1 MDREFATQVSGYT
14 ASVVKLSS
22 NLGAI
27 EAAHTAAL
35 KAVGEE
41 KKKELDR
48 KRGKPSAATSSA
60 ATQTSAGPTIQ
71 DGKPVFGTKNDTI
84 TGEPMNLFDAP
95 SGSTEVTTHEA
106 AARIDVVVSA
116 EEATSPEE
124 SSGSGEFGSNGR
136 TKGEG

>member
-1 MDREFATQVSGYT
+1 MSGYT

-60 ATQTSAGPTIQ
+60 ATQTSAGPAIQ
-71 DGKPVFGTKNDTI
+71 DGKPVFGTKIDTI
-84 TGEPMNLFDAP
+84 TREPLFLFDAR

-136 TKGEG
+136 TKREG